1 MGSSV
6 IWVFFFT
13 GLYWA
18 YCLFWGVKGYYR
30 ARTASDYFLAGR
42 QIPMWVFVLAAT
54 ATSFSGWTFIGHPY
68 LISVDGLPYAFAS
81 FYVITIPLTG
91 TLFLKRQWML
101 GKRFGYVTPGEMYSD
116 YYGSEA
122 MRWLTVLVALTYSI
136 PYLAL
141 QFRASGVLFSIL
153 TDGAVDVTFGMW
165 ALSLIVLIYV
175 ALGGLRSVAYV
186 DTAQCLMLTAGI
198 VVLGLITIVK
208 VGGWSEFVSAFGD
221 TIAREMAADA
231 DLLGRPVLTPDGY
244 HRMVG
249 VPGAIQAVPAASQA
263 EGGIWT
269 GTMILTYL
277 FALAGIQASP
287 AFSMWAF
294 ANTNPRPFA
303 PQQVWASA
311 LGVGVCLFVFSTL
324 QGLGGRILIGKGLLP
339 LSLLEPG
346 GQDQLVPALANLVA
360 EQAPILVALLAVC
373 ALAAMQST
381 GSAYMSTTGG
391 MITRDVY
398 VRYVNPRASGA
409 QQKAWG
415 RLWVCGITLGAL
427 VVATYTEDALVML
440 GGLAVA
446 YGSQM
451 WVPLAGA
458 LYFPWLTR
466 QGVTWGLV
474 AGLAGVTLTY
484 PFHHPVVQAIQGFF
498 GFGPYPLTIHCA
510 GWGILAN
517 VAVALAVSAF
527 TQPGAEEFGRRFEYH
542 RFLRR
547 CASVSA
553 PRRRLRPVGWAVVAV
568 WVAFAIGPL
577 SVLGNDCLFFDG
589 RDPSTWPLGIPPL
602 WLWQL
607 AWWGGGVFMMWFLAY
622 KLEFS
627 TRFSLFDVVREDHSQ
642 TYGERAPLQL
652 DLDEPGV

>member
-1 MGSSV
+1 MSTV
-6 IWVFFFT
+6 LIWLFVLL
-13 GLYWA
+13 GLYWG
-18 YCLFWGVKGYYR
+18 YCVFWGLKGFYR

-153 TDGAVDVTFGMW
+153 TDGAVGVNFGMW
-165 ALSLIVLIYV
+165 ALSLIVLVYV

-198 VVLGLITIVK
+198 VILGVITMVK
-208 VGGWSEFVSAFGD
+208 VGGWSEFVSAFGE

-231 DLLGRPVLTPDGY
+231 DLLGRPVLTPEGY

-249 VPGAIQAVPAASQA
+249 MPGAIQVVPAASQA

-277 FALAGIQASP
+277 FALVGIQASP

-311 LGVGVCLFVFSTL
+311 LGVGLCLFVFSTL

-346 GQDQLVPALANLVA
+346 GQDQLVPALV
-360 EQAPILVALLAVC
+360 EPR
-373 ALAAMQST
+373 
-381 GSAYMSTTGG
+381 GG
-391 MITRDVY
+391 
-398 VRYVNPRASGA
+398 
-409 QQKAWG
+409 
-415 RLWVCGITLGAL
+415 
-427 VVATYTEDALVML
+427 
-440 GGLAVA
+440 
-446 YGSQM
+446 
-451 WVPLAGA
+451 AGA
-458 LYFPWLTR
+458 DPGGAPRRVRPGGHAVHGVGVHVDHRRDDHARHVRALR
-466 QGVTWGLV
+466 QPPGLGRPAEGVGAPLGLR
-474 AGLAGVTLTY
+474 
-484 PFHHPVVQAIQGFF
+484 HHPGRAGRRHLHRA
-498 GFGPYPLTIHCA
+498 GPGHARA
-510 GWGILAN
+510 GW
-517 VAVALAVSAF
+517 
-527 TQPGAEEFGRRFEYH
+527 PWP
-542 RFLRR
+542 
-547 CASVSA
+547 SA
-553 PRRRLRPVGWAVVAV
+553 PRCGCPWPRPCT
-568 WVAFAIGPL
+568 
-577 SVLGNDCLFFDG
+577 S
-589 RDPSTWPLGIPPL
+589 
-602 WLWQL
+602 
-607 AWWGGGVFMMWFLAY
+607 
-622 KLEFS
+622 
-627 TRFSLFDVVREDHSQ
+627 
-642 TYGERAPLQL
+642 
-652 DLDEPGV
+652 PG